1 MTTFTVITENKDN
14 LKNIRNSNRGMTK
27 VSFSETFLI
36 FKGRNKKL
44 TSLFVQE
51 NLMMMTMIS
60 CTDLSTQ
67 TSNDLQEKEFR
78 FEENF

>member
-1 MTTFTVITENKDN
+1 
-14 LKNIRNSNRGMTK
+14 MTK

-51 NLMMMTMIS
+51 NLMMMMTMIS
-60 CTDLSTQ
+60 CTDLPTQ